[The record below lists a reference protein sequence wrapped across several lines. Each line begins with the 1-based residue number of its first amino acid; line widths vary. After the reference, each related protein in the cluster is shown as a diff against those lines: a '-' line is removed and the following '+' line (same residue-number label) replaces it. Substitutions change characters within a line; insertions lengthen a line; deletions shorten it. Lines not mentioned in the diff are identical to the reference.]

1 MNAGPL
7 IFFAALIAVFWF
19 LLIRPQRQ
27 RQASHRNLVA
37 ELAPA
42 HKIAH
47 HLRVAQ
53 LAPGEEVV
61 TVGGI
66 FGTLTSV
73 ADDHVILEI
82 APGTEVRI
90 AKEAVTGV
98 VRKEE
103 TAASE
108 TEDPG

>member
-7 IFFAALIAVFWF
+7 IFLAAMIAVFWF

-27 RQASHRNLVA
+27 RQAAHRNLVA
-37 ELAPA
+37 E
-42 HKIAH
+42 
-47 HLRVAQ
+47 

-108 TEDPG
+108 TEDPRLT